1 MQRMDTMRSSE
12 KPAGQPRPWQAP
24 VLKEIG
30 KIGEIVRSGGGK
42 QSIVDADSGDVN
54 KPAGQG

>member
-1 MQRMDTMRSSE
+1 MDTMRSTE
-12 KPAGQPRPWQAP
+12 KPAGQPRPWVPP
-24 VLKEIG
+24 VLKEVG
-30 KIGEIVRSGGGK
+30 TVGDIVRAGGGK

>member
-1 MQRMDTMRSSE
+1 MLRMDTMRSTE
-12 KPAGQPRPWQAP
+12 KPAGQPRPWVPP
-24 VLKEIG
+24 VLKEVG
-30 KIGEIVRSGGGK
+30 TVGDIVRAGGGK